1 MANLQD
7 SINRAKKLIQ
17 MDAKGDIS
25 QKAKNA
31 IKENKINTSFEE
43 DDEYGSARMPLQRQ
57 PKTDSLVNELDHYTI
72 NENTMQNCKGLP
84 LEVMQSFKEKRID
97 TALLNPMDSGGS
109 VLDELQALT
118 KKPNQEKL
126 QETKQYK
133 QQPIV
138 EQYQQTQPINTTIQP
153 TVDYSI
159 IKMIVED
166 CMKKSLSSI
175 KKTINESRNIELE
188 SNNLQALKIGEK
200 FSFITENGDL
210 YEAKL
215 EFKKNIKKK

>member
-43 DDEYGSARMPLQRQ
+43 DDDEYGSARMPLQRQ

-133 QQPIV
+133 QQPI
-138 EQYQQTQPINTTIQP
+138 NTTIQP